1 MGIFKNFGWAACIS
15 VLAVTTLHAQSFSI
29 GVGLSTPN
37 NAMSSVYN
45 NITLANFA
53 EDLGDAASVGY
64 HLQAKYRF
72 GLGENLRF
80 SAAAG
85 LHRFPEA
92 DIVVTNPKDNKQY
105 TLTATSNLI
114 PISVGLEAVLMKST
128 VGLYLLG
135 DLSYNYFSNS
145 IGLKQSSGVDI
156 PFVVD
161 SDPFARVGAGFGA
174 GVDFD
179 LGLFTADVTGKYN
192 IVSLIN
198 KENENEPD
206 RSYFALTLSIVFG
219 KR

>member
-1 MGIFKNFGWAACIS
+1 MGILKKIGWAACATIMATS
-15 VLAVTTLHAQSFSI
+15 TMQAQSFSF

-37 NAMSSVYN
+37 DAISSVYN
-45 NITLANFA
+45 NITLDKFEEN
-53 EDLGDAASVGY
+53 LGDAASIGY

-80 SAAAG
+80 SAAIG

-92 DIVVTNPKDNKQY
+92 DIVITNPKDEKKY
-105 TLTATSNLI
+105 TLTATSNLV
-114 PISVGLEAVLMKST
+114 PISVGLEAVLLKSGM
-128 VGLYLLG
+128 GLYLLG

-145 IGLKQSSGVDI
+145 IGLKQSSGVDV

-161 SDPFARVGAGFGA
+161 SDPFARVGVGIGA

-179 LGLFTADVTGKYN
+179 LGLFVADVTGKYN
-192 IVSLIN
+192 IASLIN
-198 KENENEPD
+198 KENQNEPD

>member
-1 MGIFKNFGWAACIS
+1 MGILKNFGWAACIS
-15 VLAVTTLHAQSFSI
+15 VVATTALQAQSFSI
-29 GVGLSTPN
+29 GAGLSTPN
-37 NAMSSVYN
+37 DAMSSTYN
-45 NITLANFA
+45 NITLTKFP

-105 TLTATSNLI
+105 TLTAASNLI
-114 PISVGLEAVLMKST
+114 PISVGLEAVLVKST
-128 VGLYLLG
+128 MGVYLLG

-145 IGLKQSSGVDI
+145 IGLKQSSGVDV

-161 SDPFARVGAGFGA
+161 SEPFARVGVGLGA

-179 LGLFTADVTGKYN
+179 LGLFVADVTGKYN

-198 KENENEPD
+198 KENQDEPD
-206 RSYFALTLSIVFG
+206 RSYFALTFSIVFG